1 MANNIQVH
9 SVEGIAYWAKLDRP
23 HPNKFSQYETD
34 AQQYSIALYLDA
46 RNKKLMESL
55 NLASTIKHDENGD
68 RFNFVLNYMT
78 KAGKPMV
85 APKVLDCDLNDV
97 TQSVLI
103 GNGSKVEV
111 EVALLEIQGG
121 AHAGKTKAFLRNVQ
135 IIDLVPYEGAS
146 SSSYT
151 FKKRTDGYVATDQQN
166 LEEVA

>member
-1 MANNIQVH
+1 MANNIPVH
-9 SVEGIAYWAKLDRP
+9 NVEGIAYWAKLDRP

-78 KAGKPMV
+78 KAGKRMV
-85 APKVLDCDLNDV
+85 APKVLDCELNDV

-103 GNGSKVEV
+103 GNGKGKVEV
-111 EVALLEIQGG
+111 EFALLEIQGG

-135 IIDLVPYEGAS
+135 IIDLGFLRGAS
-146 SSSYT
+146 SSGFTT

-166 LEEVA
+166 LKE